1 MVVAC
6 TLSERIGWFHPQT
19 EQSLCQE
26 STSFSSLCFGL
37 QRAMETKQRAMLRI
51 THQAGF
57 DESYEVITKTR
68 LTKLNEKK
76 YRD

>member
-6 TLSERIGWFHPQT
+6 TLSERLGWFHPQT

-26 STSFSSLCFGL
+26 SALLSLCLGP
-37 QRAMETKQRAMLRI
+37 QRAMETNPRAQLSIAHR
-51 THQAGF
+51 AGF
-57 DESYEVITKTR
+57 NESSGLITKTR